1 MKIITDTFMIKRNQR
16 IGQITTI
23 GSLVVL
29 AGGLFLSFQKD
40 QRYVSFSFLALL
52 FGFILSQVGIYFGN
66 RYGRRPRPDEQLD
79 SGLKGLDDKYTL
91 YHYVVPAPHLL
102 VGPAGVW
109 ILFPFT
115 QGGTI
120 TFQKG
125 RWRQRGG
132 NWYLKFFAQE
142 GISRPDLDIEVNT
155 EKIQKLLT
163 RQLPGYTLPP
173 IQAALVFAN
182 EKAVISCD
190 DATAP
195 TLPLSKLKEFLRKKA
210 KADPLPIDVVNHIT
224 EALPYI

>member
-79 SGLKGLDDKYTL
+79 IGLKGLDDKYTL

-155 EKIQKLLT
+155 EKIKKLLS

-190 DATAP
+190 DAPAP

-210 KADPLPIDVVNHIT
+210 KANPLPIDVVNHIT

>member
-79 SGLKGLDDKYTL
+79 IGLKGLDDKYTL

>member
-29 AGGLFLSFQKD
+29 AGGLFLSFQKN
-40 QRYVSFSFLALL
+40 QQLVSFSFLALL
-52 FGFILSQVGIYFGN
+52 VGFILSQVGIYFGN
-66 RYGRRPRPDEQLD
+66 RYGRKPRPDEQLD
-79 SGLKGLDDKYTL
+79 MGLKGMDDKYTL

-109 ILFPFT
+109 ILLPFT

-120 TFQKG
+120 TYQKG

-155 EKIQKLLT
+155 EKIQKLLS

-190 DATAP
+190 DAPAP

-224 EALPYI
+224 EALPYL